1 MSTLTTVSA
10 SANQHGSTP
19 PPCNPNN
26 SIYDTNMNTCVVCRD
41 LTVRPVVSSTTPILP
56 GINTISNQSSLTA
69 AQLPP
74 PMGYVKEAPAIGM
87 FGTTGAS
94 NTNITQI
101 TQYLCKNNSIKTY
114 DKSNAI
120 VTQTCDSGE
129 TFDPATGM
137 CSIVFQA
144 R

>member
-1 MSTLTTVSA
+1 MATTVSA

-41 LTVRPVVSSTTPILP
+41 LTVRPVVSSTTAILP
-56 GINTISNQSSLTA
+56 GINTISYPSNFTA

-87 FGTTGAS
+87 FGTAA
-94 NTNITQI
+94 NEPITKI

-114 DKSNAI
+114 DKNNAVI
-120 VTQTCDSGE
+120 SQTCDSGE
-129 TFDPATGM
+129 TFDSATGT
-137 CSIVFQA
+137 CSIYFQA